1 MNKSS
6 YGIRVYA
13 AGGGGTT
20 IGYELESLRDKETP
34 GTGRLDVV
42 YIDTSK
48 SNLKPGIPEEACY
61 LFGNVAEVDGSGK
74 RRLENKDIILKRAKE
89 ILKQFPPK
97 DVNIVISTGGGG
109 SGSVIA
115 PSIVAELTERK
126 ELVIVL
132 VVGSKLTKMD
142 ALNTMN
148 TLKSYEGISRT
159 FKEPVVACY
168 FENQLR
174 QPHSEINNEI
184 VKMVGNL
191 MILASGQNESFDRM
205 DLRNFL
211 HYQTTTS
218 FDPMLTVLTVHNSED
233 TSKLINKDLGEFIT
247 VTSLSVEEGDN
258 TFPVPLEIQYTG
270 TFPKAFTKDIKSPST
285 LHYVLSDGVFNR
297 VILDH
302 QILIDQMKDSE
313 KARVARDDI
322 LTGNDKIE
330 SNGLVFD

>member
-1 MNKSS
+1 MNTS
-6 YGIRVYA
+6 YNVRVYA
-13 AGGGGTT
+13 AGGGGIT
-20 IGYELESLRDKETP
+20 IGYELEILRDKEVP
-34 GTGRLDVV
+34 GAGRLDVV

-48 SNLKPGIPEEACY
+48 SNLKPGIPEEACF
-61 LFGNVAEVDGSGK
+61 LFGNVAEVDGSGQ

-126 ELVIVL
+126 ELVIVMI
-132 VVGSKLTKMD
+132 VGSKLTKMY

-148 TLKSYEGISRT
+148 TLKSYEGISKT

-174 QPHSEINNEI
+174 QSHSEVNKSI
-184 VKMVGNL
+184 VKTIGDIL
-191 MILASGQNESFDRM
+191 ILASGQNESFDRM

-218 FDPMLTVLTVHNSED
+218 FDPMLTILTVHSAED
-233 TSKLINKDLGEFIT
+233 TSKLIGKDLGEFIA
-247 VTSLSVEEGDN
+247 VTTLSLEEADN
-258 TFPVPLEIQYTG
+258 TFPAPLEIQYTG
-270 TFPKAFTKDIKSPST
+270 TFPRAFTKDIKSPST

-297 VILDH
+297 VIMDH
-302 QILIDQMKDSE
+302 QILVDQMKDSE
-313 KARVARDDI
+313 KARVGRDNI
-322 LTGNDKIE
+322 LSDHDKVE
-330 SNGLVFD
+330 SNGMVFD